1 MFFLLTL
8 AGRFIQVKGVNKQQT
23 LHELSSLHH
32 MYPSLLLE
40 D

>member
-1 MFFLLTL
+1 MFFLRTL

-23 LHELSSLHH
+23 LNELSSLHY
-32 MYPSLLLE
+32 MYPSLLLG